1 MMELATEESRWH
13 LKKEV
18 QLTHIISTI
27 MTLIAVVIYVGKIE
41 QRLAILED
49 REIASKARDV
59 EMLRMQ
65 EQTLLRFQTQLDR
78 IETRQIQML
87 SATGGERNGK

>member
-1 MMELATEESRWH
+1 MSFPDESRWH

-18 QLTHIISTI
+18 QLTHLISTI
-27 MTLIAVVIYVGKIE
+27 LILVSVVTYVGKIE

-49 REIASKARDV
+49 REIAAKARDI
-59 EMLRMQ
+59 EMMRLQ

-87 SATGGERNGK
+87 TATGVERIGK